1 MKPAKITAGK
11 GLTMRL
17 LAVSEGGDEHETSQ
31 CHGRQRVNHVVACCV
46 GVEVE
51 GGGGDEH
58 EASLHHGRQRVNGVV
73 VAVSG
78 VVTAGKGLMMWLLC
92 QGWSRQAKG

>member
-31 CHGRQRVNHVVACCV
+31 CHGRQRVNHMVACCV
-46 GVEVE
+46 GVEV

-58 EASLHHGRQRVNGVV
+58 EASLHHGRQRVNDV

-78 VVTAGKGLMMWLLC
+78 VVTAGKGLIMWLLLC
-92 QGWSRQAKG
+92 QWWGSRQANG

>member
-11 GLTMRL
+11 GLTMWL
-17 LAVSEGGDEHETSQ
+17 LAVSEGGDEHEASQ
-31 CHGRQRVNHVVACCV
+31 CNGRQKVNDVVACCV
-46 GVEVE
+46 GVG

-58 EASLHHGRQRVNGVV
+58 EASLNHGRQRVNDVV